1 MDEFEIIRR
10 YFVPDSSSEDVVIG
24 IGDDGAVLR
33 PDASRDLV
41 TVIDTLVAGVHF
53 PQKMRPQD
61 IAYRAVAV
69 NVSDIAA
76 MGARPRWMTCA
87 ITLTNS
93 SEEWLAGFAEGL
105 RLAAKEYQVEL
116 VGGDTTR
123 GSECVVT
130 VQITGDVAKGMAL
143 TRSGAQPGDSIFVS
157 GTPGDA
163 ACGLSLLQDKLRED
177 GDSDSDNYLIR
188 RFTNPNARVELGLK
202 LSGIASAAID
212 VSDGLYADLEK
223 LLQMSAAGG
232 SIELLD
238 IPLSGALR
246 DEKSLEDSIAL
257 ALGGGD
263 DYELCFT
270 APPAAIDVSVSL
282 AGVPI
287 ARIGEVNATP
297 GLFCTQDG
305 NPINY
310 HDKGYRHF
318 SE

>member
-10 YFVPDSSSEDVVIG
+10 YFVPDSSSKDVVIG

-33 PDASRDLV
+33 PDANRDLV

-76 MGARPRWMTCA
+76 MGARSRWMTCA
-87 ITLTNS
+87 LTLTDP
-93 SEEWLAGFAEGL
+93 SEEWLSGFAEGL
-105 RLAAKEYQVEL
+105 GLAAKEYQVEL

-130 VQITGDVAKGMAL
+130 VQITGDVAKGKAL
-143 TRSGAQPGDSIFVS
+143 TRRGAQPGDSIFVS

-163 ACGLSLLQDKLRED
+163 ACGLSLLQEKLRED
-177 GDSDSDNYLIR
+177 GDPDSDNYLIR
-188 RFTNPNARVELGLK
+188 RFTNPNARFGLGLK

-223 LLQMSAAGG
+223 LLQMSAVGG
-232 SIELLD
+232 NIELLD

-270 APPAAIDVSVSL
+270 APPGAVDTSVLL
-282 AGVPI
+282 AGVSI
-287 ARIGEVNATP
+287 ARIGEVNTAP

-305 NPINY
+305 SSINY

>member
-10 YFVPDSSSEDVVIG
+10 HFVPDSSSESVVIG
-24 IGDDGAVLR
+24 SGDDGAVLR
-33 PDASRDLV
+33 PDANRDLV
-41 TVIDTLVAGVHF
+41 TVIDTLVANVHF
-53 PQKMRPQD
+53 PQNMRPED

-87 ITLTNS
+87 LTLAS
-93 SEEWLAGFAEGL
+93 PSEAWLAGFSEGL
-105 RLAAKEYQVEL
+105 RLAAKEYRVEL

-130 VQITGDVAKGMAL
+130 VQISGDVVQGKAL
-143 TRSGAQPGDSIFVS
+143 TRSGAQAGDSIFVS

-163 ACGLSLLQDKLRED
+163 ACGLSLLQEKLRQDEKP
-177 GDSDSDNYLIR
+177 DSGNYLIR
-188 RFTNPNARVELGLK
+188 RFTNPNARSALGLE
-202 LSGIASAAID
+202 LAGIAHAAID

-223 LLQMSAAGG
+223 LLQASAVGG
-232 SIELLD
+232 EIELLD

-246 DEKSLEDSIAL
+246 DEKSWEDSITL

-270 APPAAIDVSVSL
+270 APPGAVDAPVSL

-287 ARIGEVNATP
+287 ARIGQVNA
-297 GLFCTQDG
+297 GSRLSCTQDG
-305 NPINY
+305 NPVNY
-310 HDKGYRHF
+310 HDQGYRHF

>member
-33 PDASRDLV
+33 PDASCDLV

-93 SEEWLAGFAEGL
+93 SEEWLAGFSEGL

-143 TRSGAQPGDSIFVS
+143 TRSGAQPVIRFSLVAL
-157 GTPGDA
+157 PAMPHA
-163 ACGLSLLQDKLRED
+163 ACHCCRT
-177 GDSDSDNYLIR
+177 NYARMAILILTIISFAVSR
-188 RFTNPNARVELGLK
+188 IQTH
-202 LSGIASAAID
+202 ASSWD
-212 VSDGLYADLEK
+212 
-223 LLQMSAAGG
+223 
-232 SIELLD
+232 
-238 IPLSGALR
+238 
-246 DEKSLEDSIAL
+246 
-257 ALGGGD
+257 
-263 DYELCFT
+263 
-270 APPAAIDVSVSL
+270 
-282 AGVPI
+282 
-287 ARIGEVNATP
+287 
-297 GLFCTQDG
+297 
-305 NPINY
+305 
-310 HDKGYRHF
+310 
-318 SE
+318 